1 MSETSADVA
10 EPAAPSDA
18 VSSIEQVLAA
28 EALAIHGDTPE
39 TKLLKAQARDQGIQ
53 DVRRN
58 LNEDKRLDAQKKA
71 AVMAAKKADEK
82 TAAQKDDISKSNS
95 KFYVGL
101 NKLNNAAVC
110 CSGGG
115 IRSATFCLGVIQ
127 ALANYDVS
135 AVAPRAGGE
144 PKHSDKDKVRNDQP
158 AEVPPAPHT
167 GGAKSAKA
175 PRDHSVTPA
184 HKVPI
189 DDTQH
194 SALGRFHYLSTVSGG
209 GYIGSWLSS
218 WRSRADFKTVVKN

>member
-10 EPAAPSDA
+10 APAAPIDDA
-18 VSSIEQVLAA
+18 VSSIEEVLAA
-28 EALAIHGDTPE
+28 EALAIHGETPE

-71 AVMAAKKADEK
+71 NVMAAKKAGEK
-82 TAAQKDDISKSNS
+82 TTAQKDDISKSNS

-101 NKLNNAAVC
+101 NKLNNAALC

-135 AVAPRAGGE
+135 AAAPRAGGE
-144 PKHSDKDKVRNDQP
+144 PGHSDKDKARNDQP
-158 AEVPPAPHT
+158 AEVPLA
-167 GGAKSAKA
+167 
-175 PRDHSVTPA
+175 A
-184 HKVPI
+184 H
-189 DDTQH
+189 
-194 SALGRFHYLSTVSGG
+194 
-209 GYIGSWLSS
+209 
-218 WRSRADFKTVVKN
+218 